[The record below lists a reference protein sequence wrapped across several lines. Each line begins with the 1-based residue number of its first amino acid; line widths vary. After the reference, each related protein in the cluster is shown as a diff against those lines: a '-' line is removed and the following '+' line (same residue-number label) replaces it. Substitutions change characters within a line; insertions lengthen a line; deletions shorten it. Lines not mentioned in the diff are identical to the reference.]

1 MQKNTTVHYSEMAPS
16 FEDADSLFNFVVN
29 QGNGVKGLV
38 DSGISK
44 VPERYI
50 QPPCERISK
59 PDGYQVYEHLPI
71 DLSKLD
77 GPEHDKVVR
86 DIASAAETLGFFQ
99 VVNHGLPLD
108 LLESLKEAAHKF
120 FDQPAEKKAVY
131 LKGASPSPSVKYGTS
146 FIPDKEKALEWKDYI
161 SMHYTS
167 DQDAHQF
174 WPQDCK

>member
-1 MQKNTTVHYSEMAPS
+1 MAPS

-38 DSGISK
+38 DSGLSE

-59 PDGYQVYEHLPI
+59 PDGYQVYENLPI
-71 DLSKLD
+71 DLSKLN

-131 LKGASPSPSVKYGTS
+131 LKGVSPSPSVKYGTS